1 MKKTITYMWREAP
14 EIVGDKIYRF
24 QTTDPIIHKRLR
36 RRKDFKLS
44 IVGINKPIWIY
55 KTRKHSLKEAKNTL
69 QNISNGQLVYDETD
83 KIYYCHTR
91 KCLTEKEAA

>member
-1 MKKTITYMWREAP
+1 MWREAP

-24 QTTDPIIHKRLR
+24 QTNDPIIHKRLR

-44 IVGINKPIWIY
+44 IVGINKPIWVY
-55 KTRKHSLKEAKNTL
+55 KTKKYSLKEAKNTL

-91 KCLTEKEAA
+91 KCLTDKKAA